1 MALKHLQEF
10 IFLRRTKCEGEIE
23 QWFSSLLKR
32 IHGILNIF
40 FSQNVKGSAH
50 MATEP
55 AVSYFYFSNSSSCP

>member
-10 IFLRRTKCEGEIE
+10 IFLRRTKCEGETE

-32 IHGILNIF
+32 IHSILNIF
-40 FSQNVKGSAH
+40 FSQNVKRSAH

-55 AVSYFYFSNSSSCP
+55 AV